1 MDLKL
6 QGKRALVTGS
16 SSGIGEEIARMLAKE
31 GAIVV
36 IHGRSAERAQRIV
49 DEIQSQGGKAMLAL
63 GDLST
68 PEGAASAIEQ
78 TLKGLEGLD
87 ILVNNA
93 GGNTGEDTHST
104 DWKTA
109 SLEVWEAAFQ
119 QNFFSALRL
128 IHTLVPQM
136 RTQGWGRII
145 NIGTAFAM
153 QPSTAMPAYAAAKAA
168 MLNTTVSLAQELAGT
183 GVTVNTVSPG
193 PVRTPALE
201 QAMLGAAAHNGWG
214 NTWDEIEPKVIKFTH
229 VSTTRIGR
237 IEDIA
242 SAVAYIASPLADFID
257 GADLRVDGGSV
268 TSMN

>member
-16 SSGIGEEIARMLAKE
+16 SSGIGEAIARTLAKE

-36 IHGRSAERAQRIV
+36 VHGRSAERAQRVV
-49 DEIQSQGGKAMLAL
+49 DAIQAEGGKAMLAL

-68 PEGAASAIEQ
+68 PEGGTSVIEQ
-78 TLKGLEGLD
+78 TLKGVESLD

-93 GGNTGEDTHST
+93 GGNTGEDTNST

-109 SLEVWEAAFQ
+109 SLEVWEASFQ

-128 IHTLVPQM
+128 IHAIVPQM

-145 NIGTAFAM
+145 NIGTGFAM
-153 QPSTAMPAYAAAKAA
+153 QPSTVMPFYAAAKAA

-183 GVTVNTVSPG
+183 GVTVNTISPG

-201 QAMLGAAAHNGWG
+201 RTMLGVAAHAGWG
-214 NTWDEIEPKVIKFTH
+214 NTWDEIEPSVVKATR
-229 VSTTRIGR
+229 VSTNRIGHVD
-237 IEDIA
+237 DIA
-242 SAVAYIASPLADFID
+242 NAVAYVASPLADFID

-268 TSMN
+268 TSLN